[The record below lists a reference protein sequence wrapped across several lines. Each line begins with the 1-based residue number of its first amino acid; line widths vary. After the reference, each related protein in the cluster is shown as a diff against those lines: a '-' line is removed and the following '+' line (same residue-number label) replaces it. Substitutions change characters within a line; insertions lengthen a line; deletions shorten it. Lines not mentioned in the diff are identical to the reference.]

1 MFDDSGSIVALV
13 AAVLIA
19 YAVILWLGTIVWTY
33 RDIRERTRDSWSQ
46 TVAVLLVLLF
56 NIPGLVRY
64 LILRPRD
71 TLAEVY
77 ERRLEAEALLR
88 DLPET
93 RSCPTCLRAVREDYL
108 LCPFCR
114 TKLREVC
121 SGCGRT
127 LDLLWSACPYCGA
140 QGPQPIVTPTA
151 PLSAEPPAP
160 AGQQYG
166 TPGPGERAPASPE
179 AGASAPAATH
189 PTPPSPQ

>member
-19 YAVILWLGTIVWTY
+19 YGVILWAGTVVWTY
-33 RDIRERTRDSWSQ
+33 RDVRERTRDSWSQ
-46 TVAVLLVLLF
+46 MVAVLLVVLF
-56 NIPGLVRY
+56 NIPGLVLY
-64 LILRPRD
+64 LILRPRE

-93 RSCPTCLRAVREDYL
+93 RSCPTCLRAVREEYL

-114 TKLREVC
+114 AKLREAC
-121 SGCGRT
+121 SSCGRT
-127 LDLLWSACPYCGA
+127 LDLAWSACPYCGA
-140 QGPQPIVTPTA
+140 KGPQPAMT
-151 PLSAEPPAP
+151 PPAP
-160 AGQQYG
+160 AGRQYW

-179 AGASAPAATH
+179 TSAHAATH